1 VLITININIKL
12 NNIIIKNKL
21 KLHSSQIV
29 RLEAAGGRI
38 IIIKI
43 KIIKIMILRWKKLI
57 SKIKIALQADN
68 NWIIKI
74 NIIFILNNKNLRIAL
89 KMSMK

>member
-1 VLITININIKL
+1 MLIIININIKL

-21 KLHSSQIV
+21 KLYSSKIV
-29 RLEAAGGRI
+29 RIEAADGRI

-43 KIIKIMILRWKKLI
+43 KIIKIMTLRRNKMI

-68 NWIIKI
+68 N
-74 NIIFILNNKNLRIAL
+74 
-89 KMSMK
+89 

>member
-1 VLITININIKL
+1 M
-12 NNIIIKNKL
+12 NNIIIKNKM
-21 KLHSSQIV
+21 KLHSSKIV
-29 RLEAAGGRI
+29 KIEAAGGKI

-43 KIIKIMILRWKKLI
+43 KIIKIMILRWNKMT

-89 KMSMK
+89 KMLMK

>member
-1 VLITININIKL
+1 
-12 NNIIIKNKL
+12 
-21 KLHSSQIV
+21 V
-29 RLEAAGGRI
+29 RIEAADGRI

-43 KIIKIMILRWKKLI
+43 KIIKIMTLRWNKMI

-74 NIIFILNNKNLRIAL
+74 NIIFILNNKNHRIAL
-89 KMSMK
+89 KMLMK